1 MELSKK
7 GRQAIMSGSLPMG
20 GDIEEEGDYLG
31 GDILWVV
38 NDSGHILGAPI
49 LGYETRKTGPLSWLE
64 NQWA

>member
-1 MELSKK
+1 MT
-7 GRQAIMSGSLPMG
+7 SGSLPMG
-20 GDIEEEGDYLG
+20 GDKEEGDYSG

-64 NQWA
+64 NQ